1 MEAIK
6 ESVVALAH
14 TPQYKMHKYFAR
26 RPYNV
31 FSNLIEYYTKP
42 NDIVYDCFC
51 GGGVTI
57 FESLK
62 LGRKAIG
69 VDLNPLATMITE
81 TQIFT
86 NDLKKLSD
94 AFDYFLKVIKEKYNK
109 YYLYKSKNGTG
120 QIIWTEWV
128 YTVKCP
134 LCGSVFDLSE
144 INKIKNGVYKCSN
157 DTCVGNAGVE
167 RLKSKPYG
175 IKPIR
180 VKYVNDLNQVQVVPV
195 FDTNEVLSL
204 ESDLKYIKEKSQ
216 YDCELPLDD
225 MDRQREDRLKERGII
240 SYSDLFTERN
250 FALSCKVF
258 DEILNLNGKYDNWI
272 IDYIYLAF
280 SSSLRYI
287 NNMTRVTDNWENG
300 NPTSMDKHAFWLPNQ
315 FVETNL
321 IDVLESRMNA
331 IKKGCEYSKKSLST
345 EKRECYSY
353 DELKKSDFMVLNQ
366 SSDSV
371 PLPDKSVDM
380 VITDP
385 PYGSNVQ
392 YAELS
397 IIWNHWFNIYKK
409 QNKEFISEKEA
420 VVHRRLDTEKKKT
433 VTSYKNILT
442 MIFSECNRVLKDNGY
457 LIFTFNNK
465 NMNVWLSMLKS
476 VSDAGFRL
484 AKNGILFQ
492 DYIESY
498 KNTSHLKYA
507 GNIQGDFIYTFEKK
521 KPEELQLDNNRDFD
535 LTDFLDEA
543 ISNIIK
549 SNFKSDCKYST
560 TDIYTKIL
568 YEVSQKLM
576 ENMSNINLDFSRKV
590 DDLIIEKILKKYAY
604 WENGQWTII

>member
-31 FSNLIEYYTKP
+31 FSNLIAYYTKP

-69 VDLNPLATMITE
+69 VDLNPLSAMITK
-81 TQIFT
+81 TQIFSK
-86 NDLKKLSD
+86 DLKKLNN
-94 AFDYFLKVIKEKYNK
+94 AFDDFLRIIRTKYSK
-109 YYLYKSKNGTG
+109 YYVYKSENDYG
-120 QIIWTEWV
+120 QIVWAEWV

-134 LCGSVFDLSE
+134 FCGSIFDLSE
-144 INKIKNGVYKCSN
+144 SNKVKNGVYRCSN
-157 DTCVGNAGVE
+157 KNCSGTSGVE
-167 RLKSKPYG
+167 RLKTEPYG

-180 VKYVNDLNQVQVVPV
+180 VKYLDASNQIKVQSV
-195 FDTNEVLSL
+195 FSLNEVLPL
-204 ESDLKYIKEKSQ
+204 EDDLKQIKKTSR
-216 YDCELPLDD
+216 YDCKLPLDD
-225 MDRQREDRLKERGII
+225 MDRQREDRLRERGIVN
-240 SYSDLFTERN
+240 YSDLFTERN
-250 FALSCKVF
+250 FALACKVF
-258 DEILNLNGKYDNWI
+258 DEILDLKEKYENWI

-315 FVETNL
+315 FVETNI
-321 IDVLESRMNA
+321 IDVLESRIKA
-331 IKKGCEYSKKSLST
+331 IKKGCEFSKDTLST
-345 EKRECYSY
+345 EKIECYKY
-353 DELKKSDFMVLNQ
+353 EELENSDFMVLNQ

-397 IIWNHWFNIYKK
+397 IIWNHWINIYKN

-442 MIFSECNRVLKDNGY
+442 MIFSECNRVLKDDGF
-457 LIFTFNNK
+457 LVFTFNNK

-476 VSDAGFRL
+476 VSDAGFKL

-498 KNTSHLKYA
+498 KNTSH
-507 GNIQGDFIYTFEKK
+507 
-521 KPEELQLDNNRDFD
+521 
-535 LTDFLDEA
+535 
-543 ISNIIK
+543 
-549 SNFKSDCKYST
+549 
-560 TDIYTKIL
+560 
-568 YEVSQKLM
+568 
-576 ENMSNINLDFSRKV
+576 
-590 DDLIIEKILKKYAY
+590 
-604 WENGQWTII
+604 